1 MQPYRKHLIN
11 CLWSHIP
18 MYKRP
23 ADITEHLLPGAQ
35 KKMDTFTTIFLIVVL
50 TKITIL
56 TIALWPV
63 WKRPWLSYPLL
74 LTFCVPFALCM
85 SGTAKCPKFLQMVLY
100 SIVVGSVSITL
111 ILLYFTP
118 ILSVWVF
125 FRLKSMKRRLIYLPL
140 ALFDVWFMAAHAN
153 LAHHTT

>member
-1 MQPYRKHLIN
+1 MDLRRKIMVTIASLI
-11 CLWSHIP
+11 
-18 MYKRP
+18 
-23 ADITEHLLPGAQ
+23 LLTA
-35 KKMDTFTTIFLIVVL
+35 VL
-50 TKITIL
+50 SKVTIL
-56 TIALWPV
+56 IIALWPV

-85 SGTAKCPKFLQMVLY
+85 SGTAKCPKFLQVVLE
-100 SIVVGSVSITL
+100 SIVVGSVSVTIA

-153 LAHHTT
+153 LAHQAS